1 MDTQRAA
8 GEYRLSQWAQVI
20 QAQQESGQNIKDFCQ
35 TAGISRNAYF
45 YWQKKLRKVA
55 CTELAKTEEPRNI
68 VPSGWMQL
76 TPKQAQSQQMKA
88 TLDIEISGC
97 CVIANADT
105 DTELLQKV
113 CRVLRS
119 L

>member
-1 MDTQRAA
+1 MDVQKVTA
-8 GEYRLSQWAQVI
+8 EYRLSQWAQVI

-35 TAGISRNAYF
+35 TAGISRNAFF
-45 YWQKKLRKVA
+45 YWQKKLRKAA

-76 TPKQAQSQQMKA
+76 APKQVHPAKE
-88 TLDIEISGC
+88 TLDIEINGC
-97 CVIANADT
+97 NVTVNTET
-105 DTELLQKV
+105 DFELLKKV
-113 CRVLRS
+113 CRVLMS

>member
-1 MDTQRAA
+1 MDTQKVAA
-8 GEYRLSQWAQVI
+8 EYRLSQWAQVI
-20 QAQQESGQNIKDFCQ
+20 QAQQESGQSVKDFCK

-45 YWQKKLRKVA
+45 YWQKKLRKAA
-55 CTELAKTEEPRNI
+55 CTEFSKTEEPSNI

-76 TPKQAQSQQMKA
+76 TPKQAQHAKE
-88 TLDIEISGC
+88 TLGIEINGC
-97 CVIANADT
+97 HVAVNDET
-105 DTELLQKV
+105 DLELLKKV